1 MEDTCTIVQIPGK
14 GRGLVATRAIARG
27 ELIFAEAPLFVQRNN
42 VSPQTIADA
51 LAKLPRDDQMRFLS
65 LANSWKGVQH
75 PLVGL
80 WLTNAIP
87 CGTPDDPHG
96 DKTEVEGIFP
106 AIARLNASCCP
117 NLYHWWDAA
126 TQRLYFRAARD
137 IAIGEELC
145 MTYMDALVPRAKR
158 LALIKQHYNYE
169 CRCPACK
176 LTDQEG
182 HDSDYR
188 RSTIARI
195 RSQLLEYNDPSYG
208 LHKVR
213 MALRLLDEEG
223 LLEVYG
229 NPFYANGFEFC
240 ALAGDAES
248 ASAWA
253 GKAWEFECVTKGPD
267 SESAQEWEQRAEHPQ
282 RSPLFGTG
290 PRKYTLQG
298 PDVW

>member
-1 MEDTCTIVQIPGK
+1 
-14 GRGLVATRAIARG
+14 
-27 ELIFAEAPLFVQRNN
+27 
-42 VSPQTIADA
+42 
-51 LAKLPRDDQMRFLS
+51 MRFLS

-145 MTYMDALVPRAKR
+145 MTYMDALLPR
-158 LALIKQHYNYE
+158 
-169 CRCPACK
+169 
-176 LTDQEG
+176 

>member
-1 MEDTCTIVQIPGK
+1 MEDTCTIVHIPGK
-14 GRGLVATRAIARG
+14 GEGLIATRAIARG
-27 ELIFAEAPLFVQRNN
+27 ELIFAEAPLLVQRRNI
-42 VSPQTIADA
+42 SSRSIANA
-51 LAKLPRDDQMRFLS
+51 LARLPREGQMRFLS
-65 LANSWKGVQH
+65 LANSWKGRQH

-87 CGTPDDPHG
+87 CGTPDDPYG
-96 DKTEVEGIFP
+96 DKTEVEGVFP

-117 NLYHWWDAA
+117 NLYHWWDAV

-145 MTYMDALVPRAKR
+145 MTYMDALLPRRER
-158 LALIKQHYNYE
+158 LIIMRQHYNYE
-169 CRCPACK
+169 CQCSACK
-176 LTDQEG
+176 LTEQDG

-188 RSTIARI
+188 RSTVAEI
-195 RSQLLEYNDPSYG
+195 RSQLLKYNDPSYG
-208 LHKVR
+208 LHKMR
-213 MALRLLDEEG
+213 LALRLLDEEG

-253 GKAWEFECVTKGPD
+253 SKAWEFECVTKGPD
-267 SESAQEWEQRAEHPQ
+267 SETAQEWEERMRYPT
-282 RSPLFGTG
+282 RSHIFGSG
-290 PRKYTLQG
+290 PRRYRLQG
-298 PDVW
+298 PDV

>member
-1 MEDTCTIVQIPGK
+1 MGE
-14 GRGLVATRAIARG
+14 GL
-27 ELIFAEAPLFVQRNN
+27 F
-42 VSPQTIADA
+42 
-51 LAKLPRDDQMRFLS
+51 KLPSRRLLQAF
-65 LANSWKGVQH
+65 G
-75 PLVGL
+75 
-80 WLTNAIP
+80 WLFAIP

-145 MTYMDALVPRAKR
+145 MTYMDALLPRAKR

-208 LHKVR
+208 LHKVSLSH
-213 MALRLLDEEG
+213 AQSLFLFFFELR
-223 LLEVYG
+223 
-229 NPFYANGFEFC
+229 FF
-240 ALAGDAES
+240 
-248 ASAWA
+248 
-253 GKAWEFECVTKGPD
+253 
-267 SESAQEWEQRAEHPQ
+267 QR
-282 RSPLFGTG
+282 
-290 PRKYTLQG
+290 
-298 PDVW
+298 